1 MAQEKIFANGFTFK
15 RRENAPDFVI
25 GRMSL
30 KADDAIAFIK
40 EHAKNG
46 WLNLEIKAARSGNY
60 YVELDMYD
68 GKTSAAAPQSA
79 PSPVPSVDDDMP
91 F

>member
-68 GKTSAAAPQSA
+68 GKTSAAAPKSA

>member
-15 RRENAPDFVI
+15 RRDNAPEFVV

-30 KADDAIAFIK
+30 KVDEAIAFIK

-46 WLNLEIKAARSGNY
+46 WINLEIKSARSGNY
-60 YVELDMYD
+60 YVELDSYD
-68 GKTSAAAPQSA
+68 GKASQPTASA
-79 PSPVPSVDDDMP
+79 PKAEPTMSDDVP

>member
-46 WLNLEIKAARSGNY
+46 
-60 YVELDMYD
+60 
-68 GKTSAAAPQSA
+68 
-79 PSPVPSVDDDMP
+79 
-91 F
+91 